1 MAQSRTL
8 KPSFTGGELAP
19 ELLGRPDLRAWAN
32 GAQRLRNVFIQ
43 PTGGVTRRPGLRHV
57 ATLPG
62 AARLIPFEFNT
73 EQTYLLVLTDGLL
86 SVFVGDVQVAQ
97 VAGPWTAA
105 MLPQLAWT
113 QSADTLLLCHPG
125 MRPQRVTR
133 SSNTDWSIAAWSF
146 STPPFHRFAG
156 SGVTLAATGTTGSV
170 TITASSAVFQA
181 AHAGVLFRMA
191 AKRLRIDSVASPQ
204 QASATVIDTLT
215 SSAATTDWDEEAF
228 SPVHGW
234 PVTVCFHQ
242 NRLVIG
248 GSRDLPNRLWLS
260 RTGDLFNFDPGTG
273 LDDQAI
279 AFGVMSDQ
287 VNAIRG
293 LFSGRQLQL
302 FTSGAEWTVSGAP
315 LTPTNIQLNRQ
326 TRIGSPV
333 ARIVQPVDVDGSTIF
348 AARSGRGIFEFGY
361 TVVQQT
367 YQATDLATVSHHL
380 VQDPVDMAY
389 DQRRRLL
396 HIAMA
401 DGSIATLT
409 LYRDE
414 QVIAWCRQ
422 ETAGTVSA
430 LAEIEGVVW
439 AAVTRL
445 GSTRLE
451 RFDPVLALDAALTG
465 AVPAATASWAGLQH
479 LENQVVGI
487 LADGADAG
495 SATVLAGRVTLD
507 EPARTAQI
515 GLPFAHEIQPLP
527 PDLSAASG
535 VYAAP
540 LRLVAVTFRLL
551 ETGALAVDLGR
562 GVQPVPF
569 RRLGTPLLGAAPAL
583 FTGDVRLRA
592 VGWQR
597 DARTPLWRIADDTP
611 LPMTLLSVTTE
622 MRMTD

>member
-8 KPSFTGGELAP
+8 KTSFTGGELAP

-32 GAQRLRNVFIQ
+32 GAQRLRNVVIQ
-43 PTGGVTRRPGLRHV
+43 PTGGVTRRPGLRHI

-62 AARLIPFEFNT
+62 AARLIDFEFNT
-73 EQTYLLVLTDGLL
+73 EQTYLLVLTDSLL
-86 SVFVGDVQVAQ
+86 SVFMGDVQVAQ
-97 VAGPWTAA
+97 VAAPWTAA

-113 QSADTLLLCHPG
+113 QSADTLLLCHPDLP
-125 MRPQRVTR
+125 PQRVTR
-133 SSNTDWSIAAWSF
+133 TSNTDWTIAEWSF
-146 STPPFHRFAG
+146 RVPPFYRFTDYAM
-156 SGVTLAATGTTGSV
+156 TMAASGTTGSV
-170 TITASSAVFQA
+170 TLTASDAVFQA
-181 AHAGVLFRMA
+181 GHAGVLFRLGGQ
-191 AKRLRIDSVASPQ
+191 RLQITSIVSAQ
-204 QASATVIDTLT
+204 QAVATVIDTLT
-215 SSAATTDWDEEAF
+215 SSVASTDWDEAAF

-260 RTGDLFNFDPGTG
+260 RSGDLFNFDPGTG

-279 AFGVMSDQ
+279 AFAVMSDQ
-287 VNAIRG
+287 VNAIRA
-293 LFSGRQLQL
+293 LFSSRQLQL
-302 FTSGAEWTVSGAP
+302 FTSGAEWTVSGTP

-326 TRIGSPV
+326 TRMGSPV
-333 ARIVQPVDVDGSTIF
+333 ARCLRPVDVDGSTIF
-348 AARSGRGIFEFGY
+348 VARSGRSIFEFDY
-361 TVVQQT
+361 TALQQT

-401 DGSIATLT
+401 DGSVATLT

-422 ETAGTVSA
+422 ETAGAVTA

-439 AAVTRL
+439 AAVSRQGT
-445 GSTRLE
+445 TRLE
-451 RFDPVLALDAALTG
+451 RFDPDLALDAALTG
-465 AVPAATASWAGLQH
+465 TVPTATAHWGGLDH
-479 LENQVVGI
+479 LEGQQVGI

-495 SATVLAGRVTLD
+495 VATVAQGEVTLED
-507 EPARTAQI
+507 PALAAQI

-527 PDLSAASG
+527 PDLTAATG

-540 LRLVAVTFRLL
+540 LRLVAVIFRVLD
-551 ETGALAVDLGR
+551 TGALAVDLGR
-562 GVQPVPF
+562 GLQPVPF
-569 RRLGTPLLGAAPAL
+569 RRLDTPLLDAAPAL
-583 FTGDVRLRA
+583 FSGDVRLRA
-592 VGWQR
+592 IGWQR
-597 DARTPLWRIADDTP
+597 DARTPLWRIFDDTP